1 LNNGECTGFTQS
13 CIWDSAKKEPPE
25 AIVYQSIQVDHIIF
39 QQFGTQVDTSTQRDL
54 KLQKPN
60 HPKQPLF
67 LPFWISDSV
76 LLLQK
81 KHQG

>member
-1 LNNGECTGFTQS
+1 
-13 CIWDSAKKEPPE
+13 
-25 AIVYQSIQVDHIIF
+25 VDHIIF

-60 HPKQPLF
+60 HPKQPMF